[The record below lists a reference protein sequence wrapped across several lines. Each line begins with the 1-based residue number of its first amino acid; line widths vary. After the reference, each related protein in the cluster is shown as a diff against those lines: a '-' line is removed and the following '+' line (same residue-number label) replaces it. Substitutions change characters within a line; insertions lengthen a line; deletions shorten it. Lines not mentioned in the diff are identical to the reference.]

1 VYLGFSFSLVTL
13 YSHSKVQRRYLLEF
27 ISLVASP
34 KVDIFTHIQNKDII
48 VAKTV
53 ARKLHREDSWV
64 AASLALIER
73 SLVCFL
79 HNVLKTRLD
88 TTLEIDDTIL
98 PIAEEQIRLLVH

>member
-1 VYLGFSFSLVTL
+1 
-13 YSHSKVQRRYLLEF
+13 
-27 ISLVASP
+27 
-34 KVDIFTHIQNKDII
+34 

-73 SLVCFL
+73 SLVCLL
-79 HNVLKTRLD
+79 HNVPETRLD